1 MKEVTRNT
9 VSPRYVPFVFVFNIR
24 ETKTTKGKNN
34 VRVTIYIPPY
44 DEYGKEPDAQ
54 YMEMVAEMLAEADWR
69 GISIDEYS
77 KEVESGDCISI
88 PDENWEY
95 QIDYRGVKRTTFA
108 EKIDVLLKDEAIPDE
123 DKGNLSLLKNFT
135 PPEILLNTKTM
146 LQVLNLLKE
155 TYHPKNGYN
164 LSDYCEWNKQ
174 IFLYKLVVTHFDDF
188 GNYIIGSYHACRE
201 ERRVFRH
208 HLKPNFWYTVREM
221 LSLGELQK
229 FTSVNGIFVEASDIK
244 LPLENFRGAVGTF
257 RIAYFDSEEHF
268 NPLLMNY
275 VTSIKGNFSLVDS
288 YNISM
293 KAKQVLFSLDDKDK
307 DAVHWIYEYD
317 HNLLAIV
324 KKEFS
329 ERKRKRK

>member
-1 MKEVTRNT
+1 LR
-9 VSPRYVPFVFVFNIR
+9 
-24 ETKTTKGKNN
+24 
-34 VRVTIYIPPY
+34 
-44 DEYGKEPDAQ
+44 DEYGKEPDTQ

-69 GISIDEYS
+69 SISIDEYS
-77 KEVESGDCISI
+77 KELENGDCISI

-95 QIDYRGVKRTTFA
+95 RIDYRGVKRTTFA
-108 EKIDVLLKDEAIPDE
+108 EKIDALLEDETIPNE
-123 DKGNLSLLKNFT
+123 DKGDLSLLKELS
-135 PPEILLNTKTM
+135 PREILLNTKTM
-146 LQVLNLLKE
+146 IQVLNLLKE
-155 TYHPKNGYN
+155 AYHPKNGYN
-164 LSDYCEWNKQ
+164 LSDYCEWSKQ
-174 IFLYKLVVTHFDDF
+174 IFLYKLAVTHFDDF
-188 GNYIIGSYHACRE
+188 GNYIIGSYYACRE

-329 ERKRKRK
+329 QRKRKRK

>member
-34 VRVTIYIPPY
+34 VKVTIYIPPY
-44 DEYGKEPDAQ
+44 SEYEQEPDTQ

-69 GISIDEYS
+69 SISIDEYS
-77 KEVESGDCISI
+77 KELENGDCISI

-95 QIDYRGVKRTTFA
+95 RIDYRGVKRTTFA
-108 EKIDVLLKDEAIPDE
+108 EKIDALLEDETIPNE
-123 DKGNLSLLKNFT
+123 DKGDLSLLKELS
-135 PPEILLNTKTM
+135 PREILLNTKTM
-146 LQVLNLLKE
+146 IQVLNLLKE
-155 TYHPKNGYN
+155 AYHPKNGYN
-164 LSDYCEWNKQ
+164 LSDYCEWSKQ
-174 IFLYKLVVTHFDDF
+174 IFLYKLAVTHFDDF
-188 GNYIIGSYHACRE
+188 GNYIIGSYYACRE

-329 ERKRKRK
+329 QRKRKRK